1 MAGGKNAFYSVE
13 FKQEAVQR
21 YQEGGIGYRELSEQL
36 ELKSKTQLQ
45 KWVAAVRR
53 GDSLEDTRGKNAE
66 RRKGRPRTTFSSVE
80 EKLAYVEAELEYVK
94 KLYRSRFGHE
104 WGAHKKEFFS
114 K

>member
-21 YQEGGIGYRELSEQL
+21 YQEGGIGYCELSEQL

-94 KLYRSRFGHE
+94 KLYCSRFGHE

>member
-53 GDSLEDTRGKNAE
+53 GDSLEDTRGKNA
-66 RRKGRPRTTFSSVE
+66 RSE
-80 EKLAYVEAELEYVK
+80 EHTSELQ
-94 KLYRSRFGHE
+94 SH
-104 WGAHKKEFFS
+104 
-114 K
+114 

>member
-13 FKQEAVQR
+13 FKQGAVRR
-21 YQEGGIGYRELSEQL
+21 YLEGGISYRELSEQL
-36 ELKSKTQLQ
+36 GLKSKTQLQ
-45 KWVAAVRR
+45 KWVAAVGRAE
-53 GDSLEDTRGKNAE
+53 SLEDNRGKGMDC
-66 RRKGRPRTTFSSVE
+66 RKGRPRTKFSSVE